1 MKILIIQENG
11 RHIQNRNYRECFNLQ
26 RALLRANVDTI
37 IWGMGHENFNIP
49 FNQIVKDVDVIV
61 LLENYESN
69 SWVPDLSSLNK
80 LKIFWSIDS
89 HMVAINHIATVVKNK
104 IDIVLNAIESHQN
117 YFKTTKTFY
126 FPNAYPS
133 DLIKPIENIEKN
145 IFLGFCGSMLNRQE
159 ILNELEKK
167 FGLVKDIWKLGDEMV
182 KTINGYKIH
191 FNRTLSNDINY
202 RVFETMGCNTLSL
215 TNQTENI
222 DVLFKDMENIVI
234 YKNQEELYD
243 RLKVLLDDT
252 SLIKK
257 ISSSGY
263 DLVNKKHT
271 YDNRVDVLLRI
282 INDYI

>member
-1 MKILIIQENG
+1 MKVLIIQENG
-11 RHIQNRNYRECFNLQ
+11 RHLENKEFRECFYLQ
-26 RALLRANVDTI
+26 RALLRKNVDTVV
-37 IWGMGHENFNIP
+37 WGLGHDNFTIP
-49 FNQIVKDVDVIV
+49 FEEIVKDVNVII
-61 LLENYESN
+61 LLENYEISGWLPNLSN
-69 SWVPDLSSLNK
+69 INK

-89 HMVAINHIATVVKNK
+89 HMVLSNHVRTVIKNK
-104 IDIVLNAIESHQN
+104 IHIVLNSIESHQS
-117 YFKTTKTFY
+117 YFNGVKTFY

-133 DLIKPIENIEKN
+133 DLISPIHDVKKD
-145 IFLGFCGSMLNRQE
+145 IFLGFCGSLLNRHE
-159 ILNELEKK
+159 ILNDLEKK
-167 FGLVKDIWKLGDEMV
+167 FGLVKDILKLGNDMV
-182 KTINGYKIH
+182 KSINGYKIH

-234 YKNQEELYD
+234 YKNREELYEK
-243 RLKVLLDDT
+243 LKVLSEND